1 MPVKA
6 LTIEMFLF
14 GYKRVKVVV
23 GLIGIMSVL
32 GSGLRRRG
40 GGKCLKFAAAA
51 RIVCAVY
58 QPTAM

>member
-32 GSGLRRRG
+32 GSGLRRG